1 MIQTILNIIFYFIIM
16 VLFAL
21 TNITMD
27 ITLGA
32 AWWIVK
38 NTVYGTYCL
47 GSYLFCTTEPP
58 KEDKEMLELKYQIAE
73 LNKRLDRISSMNDL
87 TIAPVKQSLSEN
99 IEDKPD
105 DTPLEKSNEFPI
117 INDVDDTFILID
129 E

>member
-1 MIQTILNIIFYFIIM
+1 M

-73 LNKRLDRISSMNDL
+73 LNKKLDRISSMTEL
-87 TIAPVKQSLSEN
+87 TIPQTAPPEKPSEIISNSQDIKSDDVKNHTEV
-99 IEDKPD
+99 EDA
-105 DTPLEKSNEFPI
+105 
-117 INDVDDTFILID
+117 FILVD

>member
-73 LNKRLDRISSMNDL
+73 LNKKLDRISSMTDL
-87 TIAPVKQSLSEN
+87 TIPQPAPPEKPSEIISNSQDIKSDDVKNHTEV
-99 IEDKPD
+99 EDA
-105 DTPLEKSNEFPI
+105 
-117 INDVDDTFILID
+117 FILVD

>member
-1 MIQTILNIIFYFIIM
+1 M
-16 VLFAL
+16 VFFAL

-73 LNKRLDRISSMNDL
+73 LNKKLDRISSMNDL
-87 TIAPVKQSLSEN
+87 TNAQQVQAVNSKDLINPPEELKIDDVRNHTEV
-99 IEDKPD
+99 EDAFV
-105 DTPLEKSNEFPI
+105 L
-117 INDVDDTFILID
+117 VD

>member
-1 MIQTILNIIFYFIIM
+1 M
-16 VLFAL
+16 VFFAL

-73 LNKRLDRISSMNDL
+73 LNKKLDRISSMNDL
-87 TIAPVKQSLSEN
+87 TLNQTSPDKQAEVDIQNKDIQLPE
-99 IEDKPD
+99 IEPKNTD
-105 DTPLEKSNEFPI
+105 I
-117 INDVDDTFILID
+117 DDTFILVD

>member
-1 MIQTILNIIFYFIIM
+1 M

-27 ITLGA
+27 VTLGV
-32 AWWIVK
+32 AWWVVK

-58 KEDKEMLELKYQIAE
+58 KEDKDVLELKYQIAE
-73 LNKRLDRISSMNDL
+73 LNKKLDRISSMNDL
-87 TIAPVKQSLSEN
+87 TITQTIQQPV
-99 IEDKPD
+99 II
-105 DTPLEKSNEFPI
+105 DTSPI
-117 INDVDDTFILID
+117 IIPIEEPDVKSHVDVDDAFVLVD

>member
-1 MIQTILNIIFYFIIM
+1 M

-27 ITLGA
+27 ITLGV
-32 AWWIVK
+32 AWWVVK

-58 KEDKEMLELKYQIAE
+58 KEEKEMLELKYQIAE
-73 LNKRLDRISSMNDL
+73 LNKKLDRISSMTDL
-87 TIAPVKQSLSEN
+87 TTPQIIQP
-99 IEDKPD
+99 IEDKIVQ
-105 DTPLEKSNEFPI
+105 TENIKSHT
-117 INDVDDTFILID
+117 DVEDAFVLVD

>member
-1 MIQTILNIIFYFIIM
+1 
-16 VLFAL
+16 
-21 TNITMD
+21 MD

-73 LNKRLDRISSMNDL
+73 LNKKLDRISSMNDL
-87 TIAPVKQSLSEN
+87 TNTQPVQPVNSLELIQPSEELKTDDVKN
-99 IEDKPD
+99 QTEVEDAFV
-105 DTPLEKSNEFPI
+105 L
-117 INDVDDTFILID
+117 VDD
-129 E
+129 

>member
-1 MIQTILNIIFYFIIM
+1 M
-16 VLFAL
+16 VFFAL

-73 LNKRLDRISSMNDL
+73 LNKKLDRISSMTDL
-87 TIAPVKQSLSEN
+87 TIPQIAQPEKASEIISNSQDINSDDVKNHTEV
-99 IEDKPD
+99 EDA
-105 DTPLEKSNEFPI
+105 
-117 INDVDDTFILID
+117 FILVD

>member
-1 MIQTILNIIFYFIIM
+1 M

-27 ITLGA
+27 VTLGV
-32 AWWIVK
+32 AWWVVK

-73 LNKRLDRISSMNDL
+73 LNNTSTKIEEPDIICD
-87 TIAPVKQSLSEN
+87 VKSHVDV
-99 IEDKPD
+99 EDAFV
-105 DTPLEKSNEFPI
+105 L
-117 INDVDDTFILID
+117 VD

>member
-1 MIQTILNIIFYFIIM
+1 M

-27 ITLGA
+27 ITLGVT
-32 AWWIVK
+32 WWVVK
-38 NTVYGTYCL
+38 NAVYGTYCL

-73 LNKRLDRISSMNDL
+73 LNKKLDRISSMKDL
-87 TIAPVKQSLSEN
+87 TTSQPQQPIKEQSENEIIKNDINELSEIPN
-99 IEDKPD
+99 TTEID
-105 DTPLEKSNEFPI
+105 DA
-117 INDVDDTFILID
+117 FILVD

>member
-1 MIQTILNIIFYFIIM
+1 
-16 VLFAL
+16 
-21 TNITMD
+21 MD

-73 LNKRLDRISSMNDL
+73 LNKKLDRISSMNDL
-87 TIAPVKQSLSEN
+87 TNAQPVQAVKSLDIIQPSKESTDDIRTH
-99 IEDKPD
+99 IEVEDAFV
-105 DTPLEKSNEFPI
+105 L
-117 INDVDDTFILID
+117 VD